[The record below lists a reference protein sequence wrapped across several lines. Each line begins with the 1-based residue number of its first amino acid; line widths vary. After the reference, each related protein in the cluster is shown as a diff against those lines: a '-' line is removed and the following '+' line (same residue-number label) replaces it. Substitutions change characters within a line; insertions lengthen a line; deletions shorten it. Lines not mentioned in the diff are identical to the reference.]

1 MAYSYEPHY
10 WEDFEVGQ
18 TFETVGRTVT
28 ESDFVFHSM
37 FAGDWT
43 ELHTNREFAED
54 GPFSKRVAHGPM
66 TFVLATGFVYRCG
79 IVERTVYAFLGMN
92 YMDIP
97 NALGVNDTVDME
109 MEVTNKKEI
118 DSVEG
123 ADFVTIDGEVTNQEG
138 TVVFEGDMKFLIKNK
153 GEWPEETHP

>member
-28 ESDFVFHSM
+28 ESDFVMHSA
-37 FAGDWT
+37 FSGDWT
-43 ELHTNREFAED
+43 ELHTNKEYAED
-54 GPFSKRVAHGPM
+54 ENFGGRVAHGPM

-79 IVERTVYAFLGMN
+79 FLERTVLAFLGMN

-97 NALGVNDTVDME
+97 NPVYMDDTISLDME
-109 MEVTNKKEI
+109 VVETKEI
-118 DSVEG
+118 SSRDDAGLV
-123 ADFVTIDGEVTNQEG
+123 VIDTTMTNQED
-138 TVVFEGDMKFLIKNK
+138 TVVFEGDMKFLIKD
-153 GEWPEETHP
+153 EE

>member
-28 ESDFVFHSM
+28 EADFAIHSM
-37 FAGDWT
+37 VTGDWT
-43 ELHTNREFAED
+43 ELHTNRHYAED
-54 GPFSKRVAHGPM
+54 GPFGERVAHGPM
-66 TFVLATGFVYRCG
+66 TFSLATGFVYRSG

-97 NALGVNDTVDME
+97 APVYMDDSISME

-118 DSVEG
+118 QSVEE
-123 ADFVTIDGEVTNQEG
+123 ADMVTIDSLVTNQDDEP
-138 TVVFEGDMKFLIKNK
+138 VFEGDMKFLIYNRAAR
-153 GEWPEETHP
+153 E

>member
-18 TFETVGRTVT
+18 TFQSTGRTVT
-28 ESDFVFHSM
+28 ESDFVMHSM
-37 FAGDWT
+37 FAADWT
-43 ELHTNREFAED
+43 ELHTNKEFAED
-54 GPFSKRVAHGPM
+54 GPFEGRVAHGPM
-66 TFVLATGFVYRCG
+66 TFTLATGFVYRCG

-97 NALGVNDTVDME
+97 NPVYMDDTISLT

-118 DSVEG
+118 SSIDG
-123 ADFVTIDGEVTNQEG
+123 ADMVTIDSEMTNQEG
-138 TVVFEGDMKFLIKNK
+138 TSVFAGDMKFLIKRK
-153 GEWPEETHP
+153 GEWDEETHP

>member
-18 TFETVGRTVT
+18 IFESVGRTVT
-28 ESDFVFHSM
+28 ETDFVMHSM

-43 ELHTNREFAED
+43 ELHTNKHFAEE
-54 GPFSKRVAHGPM
+54 GPFEGRVAHGPM

-97 NALGVNDTVDME
+97 NPVHMDDTIKLD
-109 MEVTNKKEI
+109 MEVTEKKEI
-118 DSVEG
+118 SSIDD
-123 ADFVTIDGEVTNQEG
+123 ADMVTIDTTMTNQED
-138 TVVFEGDMKFLIKNK
+138 TVVFEGDMKFLIKRRD
-153 GEWPEETHP
+153 E